1 MKLEILINIKMDK
14 SSESVVSINEIS
26 TNDDNKSDDNNN
38 NNNNTTDDDNNNE
51 NKSKATNLKIN
62 LSEPDKN
69 NTPIKEMANSRNP
82 SPEGNISSYISLLFN
97 YQYYYIYHY

>member
-26 TNDDNKSDDNNN
+26 TNDDNKSDDN